1 MLMLMLM
8 LMLLLYYHD
17 DSDKI
22 PRLVLIVDI
31 VVTVLNVVDHVN
43 QSTIEGSKMMITMMM
58 MITTMMM
65 MMIMMMMTTCWKHQD
80 WYSNSNSNT
89 ISTSRQKG
97 TT

>member
-1 MLMLMLM
+1 MLMMMMMLM

-58 MITTMMM
+58 M
-65 MMIMMMMTTCWKHQD
+65 MIMMTTTTCWKHQD
-80 WYSNSNSNT
+80 WYSNSNSISN
-89 ISTSRQKG
+89 STSRQKG